1 MRGGF
6 ILVFAQDP
14 KMTGRTLAASIYVRL
29 VAPPTPCAPW
39 FLSSAAR
46 DGTPLAALSSPH
58 RPWAHETEKTTAAR
72 ETTRL
77 WFSLVQ
83 GHRLVVIWGQI
94 SFTQQYYLRS
104 LPILFRCPSYQQLCV
119 SLLVMPVCIVV
130 GFFCTKLVHHHPA
143 NDWGI
148 IRTKKKRDGTII
160 LVATAASCF
169 ITLQIS
175 DGMIVGLRKFVPFP
189 STDYNIRSVWHPF
202 PKTGYN
208 NNPVL
213 DSQWVLNKH
222 PPLHL
227 NPNLSL
233 SEDMIIAFLSGSMHD
248 VRLT

>member
-148 IRTKKKRDGTII
+148 IRTKKKKRWY
-160 LVATAASCF
+160 
-169 ITLQIS
+169 
-175 DGMIVGLRKFVPFP
+175 
-189 STDYNIRSVWHPF
+189 YNSGGHCRLLLYYS
-202 PKTGYN
+202 
-208 NNPVL
+208 
-213 DSQWVLNKH
+213 
-222 PPLHL
+222 
-227 NPNLSL
+227 PNLGRNDCRLEKVCAL
-233 SEDMIIAFLSGSMHD
+233 SFYGLQYPLRMTPIS
-248 VRLT
+248 

>member
-130 GFFCTKLVHHHPA
+130 GFFLYKACSSSPSKWLG
-143 NDWGI
+143 NNKNQ
-148 IRTKKKRDGTII
+148 KKKRWY
-160 LVATAASCF
+160 
-169 ITLQIS
+169 
-175 DGMIVGLRKFVPFP
+175 
-189 STDYNIRSVWHPF
+189 YNSGGHCRLLLYYS
-202 PKTGYN
+202 
-208 NNPVL
+208 
-213 DSQWVLNKH
+213 
-222 PPLHL
+222 
-227 NPNLSL
+227 PNLGRNDCRLEKVCAL
-233 SEDMIIAFLSGSMHD
+233 SFYGLQYPLRMTPIS
-248 VRLT
+248 